1 MSCCGKKRA
10 AISKPLSSTPAPSK
24 HPTPDSVVWFQYTG
38 ASNLTVIRRVTNV
51 SYQFAHQG
59 AVLASGCERLH
70 DAGCCS
76 WRSSTV
82 AMGNVGK

>member
-59 AVLASGCERLH
+59 ASLAA
-70 DAGCCS
+70 DARDYMTLAAVPGGP
-76 WRSSTV
+76 RR
-82 AMGNVGK
+82 

>member
-38 ASNLTVIRRVTNV
+38 AINLTVIRRVTNV
-51 SYQFAHQG
+51 SYCFAH
-59 AVLASGCERLH
+59 
-70 DAGCCS
+70 
-76 WRSSTV
+76 
-82 AMGNVGK
+82 